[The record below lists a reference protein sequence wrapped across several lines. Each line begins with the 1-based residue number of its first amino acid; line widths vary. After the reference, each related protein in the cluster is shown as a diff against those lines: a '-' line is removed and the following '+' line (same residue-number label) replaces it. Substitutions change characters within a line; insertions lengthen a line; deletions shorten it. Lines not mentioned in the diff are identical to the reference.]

1 MQTHKESRRH
11 HKRHARRPVFPQ
23 PSIADIDPADPSQAL
38 DESGDF
44 QIEPLAVDAEPSAE
58 AAGELDQ
65 AQAES
70 YAASDKE
77 DEDADEMH
85 ADEAEATEEPDKD
98 TGELYGVHTP
108 RAADRDLSAGP
119 DHGAMVDDDDGEN
132 WLEALEAH
140 SAEMGPE
147 VEHEIVVLDDSDP
160 HEGPPPTDF
169 RDRPKADKGS
179 GGRGGL

>member
-1 MQTHKESRRH
+1 M
-11 HKRHARRPVFPQ
+11 FPQ

-44 QIEPLAVDAEPSAE
+44 HVEPLAVDAEPSAE
-58 AAGELDQ
+58 AAEELDQ

-70 YAASDKE
+70 SAAE
-77 DEDADEMH
+77 DEDDDDALY
-85 ADEAEATEEPDKD
+85 ADEAETTDEPDKD
-98 TGELYGVHTP
+98 TGELYGVRTP

-119 DHGAMVDDDDGEN
+119 DHGEMVDADDGEN

-140 SAEMGPE
+140 SAENGPE
-147 VEHEIVVLDDSDP
+147 AEAEVVVIDDSDP
-160 HEGPPPTDF
+160 QEGPPATDF